1 MFFQKGSNDIARIA
15 AQTRVI
21 VINIPNIKNVDEIKW
36 GESRLRIDD
45 LESLKGMIFYQ
56 MYQMLFKNR

>member
-1 MFFQKGSNDIARIA
+1 LFFQKGSNDIARIEV
-15 AQTRVI
+15 QTRVI
-21 VINIPNIKNVDEIKW
+21 AINIPNIENVDGIKW

-45 LESLKGMIFYQ
+45 LESLKGMIFNQ